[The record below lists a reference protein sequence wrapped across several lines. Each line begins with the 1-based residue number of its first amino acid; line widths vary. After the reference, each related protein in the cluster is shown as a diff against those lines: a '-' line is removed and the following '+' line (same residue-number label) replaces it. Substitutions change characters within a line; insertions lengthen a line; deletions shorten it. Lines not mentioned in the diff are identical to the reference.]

1 MKRVVIASA
10 FGLGLVEGAC
20 KTPTEMSI
28 EVVSDVGYR
37 ADMAVAITVDAP
49 DKIETAAPRVVV
61 RAPWSAGGS
70 LGDVVA
76 LPSSDRDELAVRVVL
91 ATGRD
96 PAACTTSDA
105 TGCVVVRRHLRF
117 TRGASTQARI
127 VLRPACLG
135 IYCDA
140 GTSCAA
146 DGTCGSLTSDEGSG
160 DGGAPVVADAG
171 DPYAAVVLSD
181 RPRHYYRLDEKQG
194 ATVVHDTMGRADGT
208 IRGGVKL
215 GVTGAL
221 EVSANTGAFF
231 DGTGAIL
238 VARAEDT
245 GGASSVEAWMRLD
258 RNDAP
263 SRTIVERVD
272 VVGGTTFGF
281 QLAKPADKSA
291 AFSVFRDGRTFVSA
305 VGAFRF
311 AGYSHVVA
319 VTRGDAIQV
328 YYDGHGADP
337 TTTEAVASTAL
348 VGPLVIGGSTTG
360 STPFFGTIDE
370 VAIYDYP
377 LDEAQIARHFAAG
390 SK

>member
-1 MKRVVIASA
+1 MRRVLL
-10 FGLGLVEGAC
+10 LGGALALAGAC
-20 KTPTEMSI
+20 KTPTKMSI

-49 DKIETAAPRVVV
+49 EKIETAAPRVVV

-76 LPSSDRDELAVRVVL
+76 LPSSDRDDLAVRVVL

-96 PAACTTSDA
+96 PSACTATDA
-105 TGCVVVRRHLRF
+105 TGCVVVRRRLRF
-117 TRGASTQARI
+117 TRGASTRARI

-135 IYCDA
+135 IYCDP
-140 GTSCAA
+140 TSSCAV
-146 DGTCGSLTSDEGSG
+146 DGTCGSLTSDEGAG
-160 DGGAPVVADAG
+160 DGGVPAIPDAG
-171 DPYAAVVLSD
+171 DPYAAQVLAD
-181 RPRHYYRLDEKQG
+181 RPRHYYRLDESEG

-208 IRGGVKL
+208 VSGGVKL

-231 DGTGAIL
+231 DGTGAIF
-238 VARAEDT
+238 VARAEDAR
-245 GGASSVEAWMRLD
+245 GASTVEAWMRLD
-258 RNDAP
+258 RHDAP

-281 QLAKPADKSA
+281 QLAKPSDQSA

-305 VGAFRF
+305 LGSFRF

-328 YYDGHGADP
+328 YVDGHGADP
-337 TTTEAVASTAL
+337 TTTDAVASTPL
-348 VGPLVIGGSTTG
+348 VGPLAIGGSKAG
-360 STPFFGTIDE
+360 NTPFFGAIDE

-377 LDEAQIARHFAAG
+377 LDAAQIARHFAAG
-390 SK
+390 NK